1 MPTPKLPSCSLIT
14 ALVGQLG
21 HSFLGN
27 LSMPIGNMGM
37 LMAFREGAVKGE
49 WVLLLRVVMRLLPRL
64 VATLVPE
71 NVPGWVD
78 IKGREVGEAGL
89 GWRLEEGSP

>member
-1 MPTPKLPSCSLIT
+1 MP
-14 ALVGQLG
+14 
-21 HSFLGN
+21 
-27 LSMPIGNMGM
+27 
-37 LMAFREGAVKGE
+37 MASREGVKG
-49 WVLLLRVVMRLLPRL
+49 VLLRVVLRLLPRL

-78 IKGREVGEAGL
+78 IKGREVGEADL

>member
-1 MPTPKLPSCSLIT
+1 MGNIGQSL
-14 ALVGQLG
+14 
-21 HSFLGN
+21 
-27 LSMPIGNMGM
+27 GNMGACPRAM
-37 LMAFREGAVKGE
+37 WACPWLPERGSRGV
-49 WVLLLRVVMRLLPRL
+49 LLRVVLRLLPRL